1 MTKAS
6 KIKVTPLDAVKG
18 SSSATAA
25 AAACIAAMSKGD
37 LSTKIRIGICGLP
50 NVGKSSLF
58 NALARRSQAQA
69 ENYPFCTIEPNVA
82 QIAIPDPYLDR
93 LAHLAKSTK
102 AIPAHLEFVD
112 VAGLVAG
119 ASRGEGLG
127 NKFLANIRECEAIVH
142 VLRNY
147 DDGRVV
153 HVNSEI
159 DPKKDA
165 EIINT
170 ELQLA
175 DLAHIERRLE
185 RSNCTGE
192 ERDALESLL
201 PKMKEGIPARSCGL
215 VPAAAFAIKSLGL
228 LTLKPVL
235 YAFNVSRHAFL
246 FERDGAL
253 EEAKK
258 LVKSIRFS
266 DPSQDL
272 CAIVSAKL
280 EARLSKL
287 NEEERIEHMQK
298 LGVDKS
304 LIANV
309 DRNMCYNSLPKLISE
324 LLHLGLVYTGPGV
337 ASSRSLSTKA
347 YVIRRTGAPTAI
359 QMAGKLHG
367 DIQKGFIKCE
377 VISAEK
383 LLEYSTY
390 AAAHLAGAVVIH
402 GKSYVLQCND
412 VILIKYK

>member
-1 MTKAS
+1 
-6 KIKVTPLDAVKG
+6 
-18 SSSATAA
+18 
-25 AAACIAAMSKGD
+25 MSNGD
-37 LSTKIRIGICGLP
+37 LSTKIRVGICGLP

-82 QIAIPDPYLDR
+82 QIAIPDQYLDR
-93 LAHLAKSTK
+93 LARLAKSSK

-127 NKFLANIRECEAIVH
+127 NKFLANIRECQAIVH

-153 HVNSEI
+153 HVNSQV
-159 DPKKDA
+159 DPMKDA
-165 EIINT
+165 EIVNT

-175 DLAHIERRLE
+175 DLAHIGKRME
-185 RSNCTGE
+185 RSNCKGE
-192 ERDALESLL
+192 ERDALELLL
-201 PKMKEGIPARSCGL
+201 PKKKEGIPARACGL
-215 VPAAAFAIKSLGL
+215 SPAAAFAIKSLGL

-235 YAFNVSRHAFL
+235 YAFNVSRHDFL
-246 FERDGAL
+246 FERDGTL
-253 EEAKK
+253 ERAKEM
-258 LVKSIRFS
+258 VKAIQFS

-272 CAIVSAKL
+272 CAVVSAKM

-287 NEEERIEHMQK
+287 NEEERLEHVQK
-298 LGVDKS
+298 LGVDQS
-304 LIANV
+304 LIADV

-337 ASSRSLSTKA
+337 ASSRSSSTKA

-383 LLEYSTY
+383 LLEYPIY
-390 AAAHLAGAVVIH
+390 AAAHLAGCVFIH
-402 GKSYVLQCND
+402 GKSYVLQCD
-412 VILIKYK
+412 DIILIKYK

>member
-1 MTKAS
+1 MTKAAS
-6 KIKVTPLDAVKG
+6 KKKVAPLDTVD
-18 SSSATAA
+18 A
-25 AAACIAAMSKGD
+25 AAACITAVSKGD
-37 LSTKIRIGICGLP
+37 LSTKIRVGICGLP

-69 ENYPFCTIEPNVA
+69 ENYPFCTIAPNVA
-82 QIAIPDPYLDR
+82 QIAMPDQYLGR
-93 LAHLAKSTK
+93 LARLAKSSK

-127 NKFLANIRECEAIVH
+127 NKFLANITECQAIVH

-153 HVNSEI
+153 HVNSQV
-159 DPKKDA
+159 DPIKDA
-165 EIINT
+165 EIVNT

-175 DLAHIERRLE
+175 DLAHIGRRLE
-185 RSNCTGE
+185 RSNCKGE
-192 ERDALESLL
+192 ERDALEFLL
-201 PKMKEGIPARSCGL
+201 PKMKEGIPARACGL
-215 VPAAAFAIKSLGL
+215 SPAAAFAIKSLGL

-235 YAFNVSRHAFL
+235 HAFNVSRHDFL
-246 FERDGAL
+246 FERDGTL
-253 EEAKK
+253 ERAKEM
-258 LVKSIRFS
+258 VKAIRFS

-272 CAIVSAKL
+272 CAVVSAKM

-287 NEEERIEHMQK
+287 NEEERLEHVQK
-298 LGVDKS
+298 LGVDQS
-304 LIANV
+304 LIADV

-337 ASSRSLSTKA
+337 ASSRSSSTKA

-383 LLEYSTY
+383 LLEYPTY
-390 AAAHLAGAVVIH
+390 AAAHLAGCVLIH
-402 GKSYVLQCND
+402 GRSYTLQCDD